1 MTLHRFKK
9 LAGEDQM
16 VIDILVSWSD
26 RDTDVIENAL
36 EAESPGTGKVKVAT
50 KEDWV
55 WMKQQRNSA
64 QDQVDIQSLQNE
76 GT

>member
-16 VIDILVSWSD
+16 VIDILVSGAE
-26 RDTDVIENAL
+26 RVTEVIDNAM

-50 KEDWV
+50 KEELV